1 MIIYALTSGALILYI
16 GRTGNL
22 AKRHREHRCKTNR
35 TGSAKIPDYIEWDI
49 IELET
54 CADNIAPGRERYYYE
69 TLKPLYNERCPNR
82 GKKEYAA
89 MYYQKQRTP
98 SSLPTPPLLS

>member
-1 MIIYALTSGALILYI
+1 MADQLVLYI
-16 GRTGNL
+16 GKTADL
-22 AKRHREHRCKTNR
+22 IKRRREHRCKTNR